1 MLPSMSKIRISPS
14 RANDFLNCP
23 QLYKFRAIDKL
34 PEAISLD
41 AVRGTLVHSVL
52 EDLFDSPIPHRTIEK
67 ANELLPLRWQDQ
79 TDANPELA
87 TLVSDTKEWLDR
99 ASSLLDN
106 YFSLEKPNSFEPTFR
121 ELHLELELDDSIY
134 LHGYVDRLDVAETGE
149 VRIIDYKTGKAPKPA
164 WEEKALF
171 QLRIY
176 ALIYWRNQGVMP
188 KLLQLIY
195 LGSAQILRNSPTE
208 SELVS
213 TEKTLVRIAAE
224 ITIAIR
230 NDKWTPNP
238 SKLCDWCSF
247 KAICPAFND

>member
-1 MLPSMSKIRISPS
+1 MSKIRISPS

-230 NDKWTPNP
+230 NDKWTPKP

>member
-224 ITIAIR
+224 ITAAIR
-230 NDKWTPNP
+230 NDKWTPKP

>member
-1 MLPSMSKIRISPS
+1 MSKIRISPS

-224 ITIAIR
+224 ITAAIR
-230 NDKWTPNP
+230 NDKWTPKP